1 MAGES
6 EENGMSLEENGMIY
20 EGNWVD
26 SFPTHYQWSNATSI
40 TKGMAPWGSVALGE
54 IDEVIQRLHRRINEP
69 EAWHEEW
76 CAMAERLEVMA
87 DIAAKEGR
95 DATAGNYYLRA
106 GTYYFTGERMVPPG
120 EQKRGIY
127 RKSLRC
133 SQEGLKRR
141 YPNLEIVDVPYENS
155 SLAAYFLKSPIAKG
169 RAPTVVL
176 FNGLD
181 NCKEMNVLFAGVE
194 LAFRGFH
201 TLAVDGPGQGESLR
215 LRGHPSRYDY
225 EAAGI
230 PAYELVAGREDVDP
244 KRVAI
249 MAYSAG
255 GYYAPR
261 VAAFEKRYAAC
272 VAWGPHYDYHAVW
285 EKRWAAMKKES
296 NSVATSH
303 FQLPWVLGVENMELA
318 MEKLKKFTLAGVAEK
333 LECPTLITW
342 GAEDRLTGRDV
353 ADQLYAAVGARD
365 KTLKIFDRETGGFE
379 HCQADNR
386 QVGIDYIA
394 DWLEARLGNKMK

>member
-1 MAGES
+1 MLGPRLDIDSSSRQGAP
-6 EENGMSLEENGMIY
+6 MY
-20 EGNWVD
+20 YQGNWID
-26 SFPTHYQWSNATSI
+26 SFPDNYQWSNATLI
-40 TKGMAPWGSVALGE
+40 TKGMAPYGAVALGE
-54 IDEVIQRLHRRINEP
+54 IDEIVQRLHERADEP
-69 EAWHEEW
+69 DAWWEEW
-76 CAMAERLEVMA
+76 CAIASRMEQAA
-87 DIAAKEGR
+87 DAAAAEGR

-106 GTYYFTGERMVPPG
+106 GMYYFTGERMVPPG
-120 EQKRGIY
+120 EQKLGIY

-141 YPNLEIVDVPYENS
+141 YPNLEIVDVPYEGS
-155 SLAAYFLKSPIAKG
+155 SLAAYFLKSERAQGP
-169 RAPTVVL
+169 APTVVL

-201 TLAVDGPGQGESLR
+201 TLAIDGPGQGESLR
-215 LRGHPSRYDY
+215 LRNHPSRYDY

-230 PAYELVAGREDVDP
+230 PAYELVAHRNDVDP

-261 VAAFEKRYAAC
+261 VAAMEKRYAAC

-285 EKRWAAMKKES
+285 QKRYAAMQKDG

-303 FQLPWVLGVENMELA
+303 FQLPWVLGVENMQVA
-318 MEKLKKFTLAGVAEK
+318 MEKLKRFTLAGVAEK
-333 LECPTLITW
+333 IECPLLITW
-342 GAEDRLTGRDV
+342 GAEDKLTGREV
-353 ADQLYAAVGARD
+353 GEQLYAAAGSRD

-386 QVGIDYIA
+386 QVGTDYIA
-394 DWLEARLGNKMK
+394 DWLAARLQK

>member
-1 MAGES
+1 MH
-6 EENGMSLEENGMIY
+6 Y
-20 EGNWVD
+20 EGNWID
-26 SFPTHYQWSNATSI
+26 SFPRNYQWSNATLI
-40 TKGMAPWGSVALGE
+40 TKGMAPYGAVALGE
-54 IDEVIQRLHRRINEP
+54 IDEVVQRLHRRGGEP
-69 EAWHEEW
+69 HAWWEEW
-76 CAMAERLEVMA
+76 CGMAERMERAA
-87 DIAAKEGR
+87 DEAATERR
-95 DATAGNYYLRA
+95 DATTGNYYLRA
-106 GTYYFTGERMVPPG
+106 GMYYFTGERMVPPG
-120 EQKRGIY
+120 EQKMSIY

-141 YPNLEIVDVPYENS
+141 YPNLEIVDIPYESS
-155 SLAAYFLKSPIAKG
+155 SLAAYFLKSTRATGP
-169 RAPTVVL
+169 APTVVL

-201 TLAVDGPGQGESLR
+201 TLAIDGPGQGESLR
-215 LRGHPSRYDY
+215 LRNHPSRYDY
-225 EAAGI
+225 EAAGT
-230 PAYELVAGREDVDP
+230 PAYEFVAQRRDVDS
-244 KRVAI
+244 KRVAV

-285 EKRWAAMKKES
+285 QKRWGAMKRDH

-318 MEKLKKFTLAGVAEK
+318 MEKLKKFTLEGVARK
-333 LECPTLITW
+333 IECPMLITW
-342 GAEDRLTGRDV
+342 GEEDKLTPREVAE
-353 ADQLYAAVGARD
+353 QLYNATGSKD
-365 KTLKIFDRETGGFE
+365 KTLKVFDRETGGFE

-386 QVGIDYIA
+386 QVGTDYIC
-394 DWLEARLGNKMK
+394 DWLEARLR

>member
-1 MAGES
+1 MFYES
-6 EENGMSLEENGMIY
+6 
-20 EGNWVD
+20 NWIH
-26 SFPTHYQWSNATSI
+26 SFPQNYQWSNATLI
-40 TKGMAPWGSVALGE
+40 TKGMAPYGAVALGE
-54 IDEVIQRLHRRINEP
+54 IDEIVMRLHQRADEP
-69 EAWHEEW
+69 HAWWEEW
-76 CAMAERLEVMA
+76 CAMAARVEKFA
-87 DIAAKEGR
+87 DEAAAAGHH
-95 DATAGNYYLRA
+95 ASAGNYYLRA
-106 GTYYFTGERMVPPG
+106 GMYYFTGERMVPPG
-120 EQKRGIY
+120 EQKTGIY

-141 YPNLEIVDVPYENS
+141 YPDLEIVDIPYENS
-155 SLAAYFLKSPIAKG
+155 SLAAYFLKTTRNKG

-181 NCKEMNVLFAGVE
+181 NCKEMNVLFAGAE
-194 LAFRGFH
+194 LAFRGFN
-201 TLAVDGPGQGESLR
+201 TLAIDGPGQGESLR
-215 LRGHPSRYDY
+215 LRNHPSRYDY

-230 PAYELVAGREDVDP
+230 PAYEYVASRPDVDP

-249 MAYSAG
+249 IAYSAG

-272 VAWGPHYDYHAVW
+272 VAWGPHFDYHAVW
-285 EKRWAAMKKES
+285 EKRYAAMKKDH

-303 FQLPWVLGVENMELA
+303 FQLPWVLGVPDMETA

-333 LECPTLITW
+333 LECPLLITW
-342 GAEDRLTGRDV
+342 GNEDKLTPREI
-353 ADQLYAAVGARD
+353 ADQLYNAAGSKD

-386 QVGIDYIA
+386 QVGTDYIC
-394 DWLEARLGNKMK
+394 DWLETRLL

>member
-1 MAGES
+1 MY
-6 EENGMSLEENGMIY
+6 Y
-20 EGNWVD
+20 EGNWID
-26 SFPTHYQWSNATSI
+26 SFPQNYQWSNATVI
-40 TKGMAPWGSVALGE
+40 TKGMAPWGAVALGE
-54 IDEVIQRLHRRINEP
+54 IDEVVQRLHRRSREP
-69 EAWHEEW
+69 NAWWEEW
-76 CAMAERLEVMA
+76 CAMAERMERAA
-87 DIAAKEGR
+87 DQAAAERR

-106 GTYYFTGERMVPPG
+106 GMYYYTGERMVPPG
-120 EQKRGIY
+120 EQKLGIY

-133 SQEGLKRR
+133 AQEGLKRR
-141 YPNLEIVDVPYENS
+141 YPNLEIVNVPYEGS
-155 SLAAYFLKSPIAKG
+155 SLAAYFLKSPRAQG
-169 RAPTVVL
+169 PAPTVVL

-201 TLAVDGPGQGESLR
+201 TLAIDGPGQGESLR
-215 LRGHPSRYDY
+215 LRNHPARHDY
-225 EAAGI
+225 EAAGT
-230 PAYELVAGREDVDP
+230 PAYEFVARRKDVDRE
-244 KRVAI
+244 RVAI

-261 VAAFEKRYAAC
+261 AAAFEKRYAAC

-285 EKRWAAMKKES
+285 QKRYAAMMKDR

-303 FQLPWVLGVENMELA
+303 FQLPWVLGVENMEVA

-333 LECPTLITW
+333 LECPLLITW
-342 GAEDRLTGRDV
+342 GVEDKLTPREI
-353 ADQLYAAVGARD
+353 ADQLYAAAGSRD

-394 DWLEARLGNKMK
+394 DWLAARLIK

>member
-1 MAGES
+1 MF
-6 EENGMSLEENGMIY
+6 Y

-26 SFPTHYQWSNATSI
+26 SFPKNYQWSNATSI
-40 TKGMAPWGSVALGE
+40 TKGMAPWGAVALGE
-54 IDEVIQRLHRRINEP
+54 IDEVVQRLHRRAGEP
-69 EAWHEEW
+69 DAWWEEW
-76 CAMAERLEVMA
+76 CAMAARMEKQA
-87 DIAAKEGR
+87 DAAAAEGR

-106 GTYYFTGERMVPPG
+106 GTYYYTGERMVPPG
-120 EQKRGIY
+120 EKKLDTY

-133 SQEGLKRR
+133 AQAGLKRR
-141 YPNLEIVDVPYENS
+141 YPDLEIVDVPYEGTA
-155 SLAAYFLKSPIAKG
+155 LAAYFLKSPRAKG

-201 TLAVDGPGQGESLR
+201 TLAIDGPGQGESLR
-215 LRGHPSRYDY
+215 LRNLPSRYDY
-225 EAAGI
+225 EVPATAA
-230 PAYELVAGREDVDP
+230 YNYVAGRPDVDP

-261 VAAFEKRYAAC
+261 AAAFEKRYAAC

-285 EKRWAAMKKES
+285 QKRWDAMKKDH

-303 FQLPWVLGVENMELA
+303 FQLPWVLGVESMEAA

-333 LECPTLITW
+333 VSCPTLVTW
-342 GAEDRLTGRDV
+342 GTEDRLTPREV
-353 ADQLYAAVGARD
+353 ADQLYAALGCRD
-365 KTLKIFDRETGGFE
+365 KTLKVFDRETGGFE

-394 DWLEARLGNKMK
+394 DWLAKRLM

>member
-1 MAGES
+1 MY
-6 EENGMSLEENGMIY
+6 Y
-20 EGNWVD
+20 EGNWID
-26 SFPTHYQWSNATSI
+26 SFPQNYQWSNATSI
-40 TKGMAPWGSVALGE
+40 TKGMAPWGAVALGE
-54 IDEVIQRLHRRINEP
+54 IDEVVQRLHQRANEP
-69 EAWHEEW
+69 HAWWEEW
-76 CAMAERLEVMA
+76 CAMAQRMEQAA
-87 DIAAKEGR
+87 DAAAAKGH

-106 GTYYFTGERMVPPG
+106 GSYYYTGERMVPPG
-120 EQKRGIY
+120 EQKTAIY
-127 RKSLRC
+127 KKSLRC
-133 SQEGLKRR
+133 GQKGLKRR

-155 SLAAYFLKSPIAKG
+155 SLAAYFLKSPRAKG
-169 RAPTVVL
+169 PAPTVVL

-201 TLAVDGPGQGESLR
+201 TLAIDGPGQGESLR
-215 LRGHPSRYDY
+215 LRNHPARYDY
-225 EAAGI
+225 EAAGT
-230 PAYELVAGREDVDP
+230 PAYEFVAKRKDVDA

-285 EKRWAAMKKES
+285 EKRWSRMKQDH

-303 FQLPWVLGVENMELA
+303 FQLPWVLGVENMEIA
-318 MEKLKKFTLAGVAEK
+318 MEKLKKFTLAGVAETI
-333 LECPTLITW
+333 ECPMLITW
-342 GAEDRLTGRDV
+342 GEEDKLTGREV
-353 ADQLYAAVGARD
+353 ADQLYAATGSRD
-365 KTLKIFDRETGGFE
+365 KTLKIFTRETGGFE

-394 DWLEARLGNKMK
+394 DWLGDRLL